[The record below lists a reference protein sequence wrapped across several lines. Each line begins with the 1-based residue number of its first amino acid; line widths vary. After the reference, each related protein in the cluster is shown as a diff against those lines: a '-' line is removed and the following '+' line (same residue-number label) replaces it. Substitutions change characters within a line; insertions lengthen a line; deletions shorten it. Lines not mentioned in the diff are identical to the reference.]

1 MESIFELLPGFHSG
15 EAPNLKLVAAIS
27 YELFMRQP
35 KEYRDEVLHKSDWLD
50 STVISN
56 GSRIGMH
63 PWLSSKVAEQY
74 AMTSDHDDRWRTGGS
89 VAEVK
94 VEAHLDAEHLMQG
107 MRRFAADRESRLGR
121 LSLP

>member
-1 MESIFELLPGFHSG
+1 
-15 EAPNLKLVAAIS
+15 
-27 YELFMRQP
+27 
-35 KEYRDEVLHKSDWLD
+35 
-50 STVISN
+50 
-56 GSRIGMH
+56 MH